1 MTAALAIPDIRFA
14 TPIRGHFMQRLA
26 FIASALLLTGMA
38 ASAQTSSPANSSAMP
53 KPMTSFDINAMDK
66 TVDPCNDFYQYA
78 CGNWMKN
85 NPIPADQAEWGRFN
99 ELHEHNQLVL
109 RNILDTASAD
119 NSSRSPND
127 QKIGDYYYS
136 CMDESGINAK
146 GTAPLKPALDR
157 IDSLSDKKQLPEV
170 VGYLH
175 SNGVNVLF
183 NFGSEPDAKDSMMEI
198 AGTDQGGLGLPDRDY
213 YLKTDEKSVE
223 LRKQYVAHIAK
234 MFELTGEK
242 PDQATAD
249 ANTVMKIETALAQAS
264 MDRVERRDP
273 NKTYHKLTTA
283 ELQALSPNFT
293 WNEYFATIKGPTFTS
308 LDVSV
313 PDFVKGMNQML
324 ATTSVDDIKTYLR
337 WQTLHNAAPMLPT
350 AFVEENFN
358 FYGKTLTGSK
368 ELRPRWKRCVGYT
381 DGDLGEALGKAYV
394 AVAFPPES
402 KAATLKLVNEL
413 EAALKTDITELSWM
427 TPETKKEALNKL
439 AHITNKIGYPDKW
452 RDYSTLTIVRGDAL
466 GNSMRANNFEF
477 NRQINKI
484 GKAVDRNEWGMTPP
498 TVNAYYS
505 GQMNNI
511 NFPAG
516 ILQPPFYDP
525 KVDDAVNYGAI
536 GAVIGHEL
544 THGFDDEGSQFD
556 ADGNLKNWWTAKDRE
571 QFDKLE
577 ACFVN
582 EYDGFIAVDDVHVRG
597 KLTLGENTADN
608 GGLRIAHMALLD
620 VISGT
625 PQKPIDGFTPDQ
637 RFFVGWAQVW
647 CESERPE
654 YARMMAQVNEHSPG
668 KYRVNGVVGNMP
680 EFQKAYGCK
689 ADAPMVRK
697 PVCRTW

>member
-1 MTAALAIPDIRFA
+1 
-14 TPIRGHFMQRLA
+14 MQRLTL
-26 FIASALLLTGMA
+26 IACILLLAGMA
-38 ASAQTSSPANSSAMP
+38 VQAQTTTPGSSPAADQPKAMV
-53 KPMTSFDINAMDK
+53 SFDVNAMDK
-66 TVDPCNDFYQYA
+66 SIDPCNDFYQYA
-78 CGNWMKN
+78 CGNWIKN

-99 ELHEHNQLVL
+99 ELHEHNQMVL
-109 RNILDTASAD
+109 RNILEKTSAD
-119 NSSRSPND
+119 NSSRSSND
-127 QKIGDYYYS
+127 QKIGDYYFS
-136 CMDESGINAK
+136 CMDEPGINAK
-146 GTAPLKPALDR
+146 GIKPLQPTLDQ
-157 IDSLSDKKQLPEV
+157 INQLKSKNQLPELM
-170 VGYLH
+170 GYLH
-175 SNGVNVLF
+175 TNGVNALF
-183 NFGSEPDAKDSMMEI
+183 SFGSEPDAKDSMMEI

-213 YLKTDEKSVE
+213 YLKTDEKSVA
-223 LRKQYVAHIAK
+223 LRKAYVAHITK
-234 MFELTGEK
+234 MFELMGES
-242 PDQATAD
+242 PDKAAAD
-249 ANTVMKIETALAQAS
+249 ANTVLTIETALATAS

-273 NKTYHKLTTA
+273 NKTYHKMTVT
-283 ELQALSPNFT
+283 ELQNLSPAFT
-293 WNEYFATIKGPTFTS
+293 WNGYFATLKGPGFTS
-308 LDVSV
+308 LDVSE
-313 PDFVKGMNQML
+313 PEFVKGMNQMI
-324 ATTSVDDIKTYLR
+324 ATSSLDDLKTYLR
-337 WQTLHNAAPMLPT
+337 WQTVHATAPILPA
-350 AFVEENFN
+350 AFVNENFD
-358 FYGKTLTGSK
+358 FYGKTLTGST
-368 ELRPRWKRCVGYT
+368 ELRPRWKRCVQFA

-394 AVAFPPES
+394 AEEFPPAS
-402 KAATLKLVNEL
+402 KAATLKMVNEL

-427 TPETKKEALNKL
+427 TPETKKQALDKL

-452 RDYSTLTIVRGDAL
+452 RDYSSLTIVRGDAL
-466 GNSMRANNFEF
+466 GNSLRANEFEF
-477 NRQINKI
+477 KRQLNKI
-484 GKAVDRNEWGMTPP
+484 GKPVDRAEWGMTPP

-556 ADGNLKNWWTAKDRE
+556 AEGNLRNWWTAKDRE

-582 EYDGFIAVDDVHVRG
+582 EYDGFVAVDDVHVRG

-620 VISGT
+620 VLTTT
-625 PQKPIDGFTPDQ
+625 PEKPTDGFTPDQ

-654 YARMMAQVNEHSPG
+654 FARMMAQVNEHSPG

-697 PVCRTW
+697 PMCRTW

>member
-1 MTAALAIPDIRFA
+1 
-14 TPIRGHFMQRLA
+14 MQRLA
-26 FIASALLLTGMA
+26 FIASALLLTSMA
-38 ASAQTSSPANSSAMP
+38 ASAQTNASSNASTMP
-53 KPMTSFDINAMDK
+53 KPMVSFDIDAMDK
-66 TVDPCNDFYQYA
+66 SIDACNDFYQYA
-78 CGNWMKN
+78 CGNWIKN

-109 RNILDTASAD
+109 RNILDTASGD

-136 CMDESGINAK
+136 CMDEAGINAK

-157 IDSLSDKKQLPEV
+157 INAITDNKQVPEV
-170 VGYLH
+170 IGYLH
-175 SNGVNVLF
+175 SNGVNALF

-234 MFELTGEK
+234 MFELMGEK
-242 PDQATAD
+242 PDQAAAD

-283 ELQALSPNFT
+283 ELQNLSPNFT
-293 WNEYFATIKGPTFTS
+293 WSEYFATIKGPTFTS

-324 ATTSVDDIKTYLR
+324 AANNVDDIKTYLR
-337 WQTLHNAAPMLPT
+337 WQTLHSATPMLP
-350 AFVEENFN
+350 ADFVTENFN
-358 FYGKTLTGSK
+358 FYGKTLTGST

-402 KAATLKLVNEL
+402 KAATLKMVNEL

-439 AHITNKIGYPDKW
+439 THITNKIGYPDKW

-484 GKAVDRNEWGMTPP
+484 GKPVDRSEWGMTPP

-571 QFDKLE
+571 QFDQLE

-620 VISGT
+620 VLTNT
-625 PQKPIDGFTPDQ
+625 PQKPIDSFTPDQ

-654 YARMMAQVNEHSPG
+654 FARMMAQVNEHSPG

-680 EFQKAYGCK
+680 EFQKAFGCK
-689 ADAPMVRK
+689 ANAPMVRK